1 MMMKQGL
8 LFAALA
14 ATSLSVLPDDHA
26 APETAYGMAY
36 QITATN
42 PAAIVGSMQQFMASP
57 SGQNNPVSVT
67 LVQNI
72 SNGDNMATHQ
82 INVVY
87 PSLAVMEQS
96 SAANAQSADWMRY
109 MTTLSR
115 SAEQV

>member
-8 LFAALA
+8 LFAAFA
-14 ATSLSVLPDDHA
+14 AASFSVLPDDHA

-42 PAAIVGSMQQFMASP
+42 PAAVVGSMQQFMASP

-72 SNGDNMATHQ
+72 SNGDNMATPR
-82 INVVY
+82 VECY
-87 PSLAVMEQS
+87 LACLAPNNLYGLPCRGV
-96 SAANAQSADWMRY
+96 
-109 MTTLSR
+109 
-115 SAEQV
+115 